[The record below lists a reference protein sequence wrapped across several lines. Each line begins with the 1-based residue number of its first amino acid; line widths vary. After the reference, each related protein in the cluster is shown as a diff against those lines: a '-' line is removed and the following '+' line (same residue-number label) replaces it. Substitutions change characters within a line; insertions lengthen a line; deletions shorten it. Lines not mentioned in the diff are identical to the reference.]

1 MAELKTTYMGI
12 ELKNP
17 LIVGACNLVTDI
29 ENLKKMEAAGAGA
42 IVYKSLFEEQIQLE
56 NFEAEEDLN
65 AYNERNAEMISLFP
79 DMGVVGPQEFLQG
92 LKEAKE
98 ILTVRKEIIMDDD
111 VTDEQ
116 LGTIIRMMYRA
127 KVEIQ
132 NETIKRTKQ
141 NLEL

>member
-1 MAELKTTYMGI
+1 MDKHYAKQIIEWAE
-12 ELKNP
+12 
-17 LIVGACNLVTDI
+17 
-29 ENLKKMEAAGAGA
+29 
-42 IVYKSLFEEQIQLE
+42 
-56 NFEAEEDLN
+56 
-65 AYNERNAEMISLFP
+65 
-79 DMGVVGPQEFLQG
+79 
-92 LKEAKE
+92 EAKE